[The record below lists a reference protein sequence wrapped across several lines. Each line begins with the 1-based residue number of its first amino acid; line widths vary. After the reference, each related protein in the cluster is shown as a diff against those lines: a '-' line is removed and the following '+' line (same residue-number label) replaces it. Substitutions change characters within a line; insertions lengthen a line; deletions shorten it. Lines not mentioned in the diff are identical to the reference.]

1 MQIIRSLASV
11 SLCLS
16 VIGPVVTILNQFD
29 ETFHGR
35 FGPENYDTVRLE
47 VTNRQYFFLVYPLI
61 FTNLPH
67 L

>member
-1 MQIIRSLASV
+1 
-11 SLCLS
+11 
-16 VIGPVVTILNQFD
+16 VVTILNQFD